1 MHRTSLQILIT
12 RMQLVTEPY
21 LELVSRMPKSCYHIV
36 AQFDKQSIGLP
47 RARIF
52 PNLCDSNAKILSLT
66 VLNYSHR
73 LETGYPVV
81 DVNTSSKLG
90 LSEKN
95 A

>member
-1 MHRTSLQILIT
+1 MHPTSLQILIT

-21 LELVSRMPKSCYHIV
+21 LELVSPLPKSCRHIV
-36 AQFDKQSIGLP
+36 AFDKQSIGLP

-81 DVNTSSKLG
+81 DVNTTS
-90 LSEKN
+90 
-95 A
+95 